1 LMRRL
6 ERVWSRDGEGRWP
19 GPAELAKR
27 VGLQKDY
34 LNRMV
39 RHGTGLTLGQWRA
52 RELLRN
58 VEQDILKGV
67 RISLVADRA
76 GFLDQNYFSRWFRK
90 QTGLAP
96 SKWRK

>member
-1 LMRRL
+1 
-6 ERVWSRDGEGRWP
+6 
-19 GPAELAKR
+19 
-27 VGLQKDY
+27 
-34 LNRMV
+34 
-39 RHGTGLTLGQWRA
+39 
-52 RELLRN
+52 